1 MCAIARVLRRRPP
14 RARDAACGLG
24 VVKGVSC
31 GAFFCV
37 VLMGV
42 AQVTAFT
49 RTRGVDSRANKMPVS
64 RGVHT
69 PHVEYVPSSEFAWGP
84 KGEWSKQSAED
95 QDFESQYQ
103 ETSTVEGY
111 DGRIDHLRL
120 KNHEVRLRDEDSK
133 FIPNVKNFAPRPAGW
148 KVGKN
153 KNYL

>member
-1 MCAIARVLRRRPP
+1 MGSFRRR

-24 VVKGVSC
+24 VVKGVSWSVFLC
-31 GAFFCV
+31 L
-37 VLMGV
+37 LMGV
-42 AQVTAFT
+42 AQVTAFI

>member
-1 MCAIARVLRRRPP
+1 MRS
-14 RARDAACGLG
+14 RARGGGGDARARR
-24 VVKGVSC
+24 
-31 GAFFCV
+31 GAWFGCRERRFVERFFVC
-37 VLMGV
+37 LFDG
-42 AQVTAFT
+42 
-49 RTRGVDSRANKMPVS
+49 RGAGDGIYTHAHARRGFAREMPVS